1 MGSDKGITHLMKIK
15 LLTYWRKD
23 RSRLIGLFLFST
35 LIIITAELTLQS
47 DKQGF
52 GNVLFILLG
61 LYIFHII
68 HSSCLKG
75 RAFPEEVQGYF
86 LVNMWEKN
94 IKGKCSVIYATVILL
109 LMQFQIFYGCFLIIL
124 WFSCL
129 FYHFEHTINEGIRT
143 FFDALYVI
151 VISGTTIGFGD
162 IPPITNEGRIL
173 SVLSSF
179 VGILIFGV
187 VSASCWQAIQS
198 TYVLF
203 RDNGV
208 LKKDFIKK

>member
-1 MGSDKGITHLMKIK
+1 MKIK
-15 LLTYWRKD
+15 LLTYWRRD

-129 FYHFEHTINEGIRT
+129 FYHFEHTINRKIQT
-143 FFDALYVI
+143 FFDALYAI
-151 VISGTTIGFGD
+151 VTIGFGD
-162 IPPITNEGRIL
+162 ISPITNGGRIL
-173 SVLSSF
+173 AVLSSF
-179 VGILIFGV
+179 LGVLIFGV
-187 VSASCWQAIQS
+187 VSASCWHAIQS

-203 RDNGV
+203 RDKTL